1 MTVEVEAFPL
11 DRFLGPL
18 ELKVFVAKGESRSTI
33 AELRKALVFL
43 ALSHGLNYHPATKGR
58 IVFSGPGPYPTP
70 GAELRRRMACW
81 LMSRNAVVLLSLS
94 RMVDGGNTSAF
105 CVRIEE
111 EAA

>member
-11 DRFLGPL
+11 HRFLGPL
-18 ELKVFVAKGESRSTI
+18 ELKAFVAKGAPQSTI

-43 ALSHGLNYHPATKGR
+43 AMSHGLNYHPATHGR
-58 IVFSGPGPYPTP
+58 MVFSGPGPYPTP

-81 LMSRNAVVLLSLS
+81 LMSRNAVELLSLS
-94 RMVDGGNTSAF
+94 RTADGGNTPAF

-111 EAA
+111 AGG

>member
-11 DRFLGPL
+11 HRFLGPL
-18 ELKVFVAKGESRSTI
+18 ELNAFVAKGAPKSTI

-43 ALSHGLNYHPATKGR
+43 AMSHGLNYHLATNGQM
-58 IVFSGPGPYPTP
+58 VFSGPGPYPTP

-81 LMSRNAVVLLSLS
+81 LMSRNAVELLSLS
-94 RMVDGGNTSAF
+94 RTADGGNTPAF

-111 EAA
+111 AGG